1 MKQTFKQA
9 CRRMLKKHSNGFT
22 LASDAVD
29 LFNTELERRGDI
41 IAKIAILIAN
51 KQGRQS
57 ILREDINKAQ
67 IYLLEQEY
75 KKKIQKFL

>member
-57 ILREDINKAQ
+57 ILREDINRAQ
-67 IYLLEQEY
+67 IYLLKQEY